1 MKIRYILLALGLAAV
16 AAGCQ
21 KNFDDQSAQTPVGKT
36 ETITIR
42 AVKSVDTK
50 TEFWEDEENVYHT
63 AWEAGDRISVYE
75 FVVGKTDAPEL
86 YDLDGECGP
95 IESDPLSEGGEV
107 ASFSVTMDSYYWD
120 TTMTEEEQIALL
132 STNGMLVK
140 RPLIIGEDFVLVGF
154 KEAEWDRLK

>member
-1 MKIRYILLALGLAAV
+1 MKTRYILLALGLAAV

-75 FVVGKTDAPEL
+75 FVVGKTDDPEL

-107 ASFSVTMDSYYWD
+107 
-120 TTMTEEEQIALL
+120 L
-132 STNGMLVK
+132 
-140 RPLIIGEDFVLVGF
+140 
-154 KEAEWDRLK
+154 